1 MGDLQDILSKFD
13 PAARDIFKQRFMP
26 LADGL
31 QKKIQE
37 NAPQAE
43 AQAQLEE
50 LKQAY
55 IDVVTAQAAADMK
68 TRNVECLRTLID
80 GLVLETPG
88 TVFNGFKRAI
98 EVAYEGKPT
107 SRATAVKL
115 IEIEMTYLI
124 WEKISLTTDSL

>member
-1 MGDLQDILSKFD
+1 MGDLQDILSKLD
-13 PAARDIFKQRFMP
+13 PAARDIFKQRFIP

-43 AQAQLEE
+43 AHIQLEK

-55 IDVVTAQAAADMK
+55 IDVVTAQATTDTK
-68 TRNVECLRTLID
+68 TNNVKCLQRLIQV
-80 GLVLETPG
+80 LVLETPG

-98 EVAYEGKPT
+98 EVAYEGNPT
-107 SRATAVKL
+107 SRVTAVKL
-115 IEIEMTYLI
+115 IEIEMKYLI
-124 WEKISLTTDSL
+124 QEKIPLTT